1 MNEAHVAADRD
12 RAENPLGVAEL
23 GPVTFSTLQ
32 TALRLGWQDFRA
44 LPVYGLMFAA
54 IYVIGGW
61 IITWITLASGQ
72 SYWRVFAAIGFP
84 LLGPFAA
91 TGLYEA
97 SHQRHLGRLPSPRRI
112 FGVVLDQGRRQL
124 PSLCAVIII
133 VFLFWFFL
141 AHMIFALFLGLST
154 MTNISSSFDV
164 YLTANGLM
172 MLGFGS
178 VVGAGFA
185 LLLYML
191 VVMAL
196 PQLLDREIDF
206 GTAMIT
212 SVQTVLANFL
222 PMVVWGALMAVGLFI
237 AMLPGFMGL
246 FVVLPVLGH
255 ASWHLYALIKT

>member
-12 RAENPLGVAEL
+12 RAEKPLGVPEL

-72 SYWRVFAAIGFP
+72 SYWLVFAAIGFP

-191 VVMAL
+191 VVMSL
-196 PQLLDREIDF
+196 PLLLDREIDF
-206 GTAMIT
+206 VTAMIT

-237 AMLPGFMGL
+237 AMLPGFLGL